1 MGALLFKIIRNLVA
15 VTAELRSKCENLLS
29 LWPCVM
35 AWIAHPQNRLFM
47 LGTLTSSVILNEKH
61 FLISFYETFRSR
73 KNEMFA
79 QTIELIKSG
88 VEMGTEGF
96 WLQPVPSSLLNH
108 LTKFNSLFLAAK
120 RRDIRLTHEK

>member
-35 AWIAHPQNRLFM
+35 AWIARPQNRLFM

-96 WLQPVPSSLLNH
+96 RPFQSAEPH
-108 LTKFNSLFLAAK
+108 HQIQLTLPGGKEEGHQT
-120 RRDIRLTHEK
+120 DT